1 MSSSILFLERFT
13 VKYDTCSMQ
22 SFTIDEFKVPR
33 TATKVFKTGGL
44 LVSFPKE
51 KLRQTETKLELE
63 T

>member
-1 MSSSILFLERFT
+1 
-13 VKYDTCSMQ
+13 MQ

-44 LVSFPKE
+44 FVSFPKE